1 MISLESNS
9 GREGRDLP
17 GREGRDLLSHAI
29 RRFNRFELKYLVPIR
44 AAERFK
50 EALRANLVPDDHG
63 DQAGCY
69 YLSSLYY
76 DSPDYRC
83 YWEKVDG
90 IRFRR
95 KLRIRCYETAGPL
108 ASDTPVFVEIK
119 QRVNRVTQKRRVL
132 LPYGQA
138 LRLCDERQAPQ
149 AGERSESRSASGA
162 DERSGSRSASGAE
175 SAVIDEILAM
185 AWEYDLR
192 PASIVRYA
200 RQALV
205 GSEYDI
211 GLRVTFDT
219 DLTYRVGDLPALH
232 EPKSGLLLFP
242 PDWAVVE
249 IKVNERIPYWLT
261 ELVAIH
267 NLSLVRVSKY
277 CRSIELAQNLPALPV
292 TCACAS
298 GAGRPGP
305 ALPTGCE
312 DWRVAVA

>member
-1 MISLESNS
+1 MIRLESN
-9 GREGRDLP
+9 
-17 GREGRDLLSHAI
+17 LSHVI

-63 DQAGCY
+63 DSAGRY

-76 DSPDYRC
+76 DSHDHRC

-90 IRFRR
+90 IKLRR

-108 ASDTPVFVEIK
+108 TAETPVFVEIK

-138 LRLCDERQAPQ
+138 LRLCDER
-149 AGERSESRSASGA
+149 SESRSASGA
-162 DERSGSRSASGAE
+162 DERQAPPCLPGTGQAEGGSHTGALNDD
-175 SAVIDEILAM
+175 AVVDEILAM

-205 GSEYDI
+205 GTEYDI

-219 DLTYRVGDLPALH
+219 DLTYRARGDLALH
-232 EPKSGLLLFP
+232 ETKSGLLLFP

-277 CRSIELAQNLPALPV
+277 CRSIELAQNLA
-292 TCACAS
+292 
-298 GAGRPGP
+298 
-305 ALPTGCE
+305 
-312 DWRVAVA
+312 AVA